1 MDVVSFSKFCL
12 RISFWLFELEWIL
25 SKSVLKSEK
34 HIFSVGIWFSNE
46 SAGSVKSDRQSRWVK
61 DECETT
67 KSHRLSNKNIW
78 NQFGRKSHQMEGQC
92 KATKSNAD
100 CFAEDLKPV
109 SEKKSQNGDEC
120 RKKQMFSHWSSFSH
134 WSLSAF
140 YINQGRKGRSQNF
153 ESMQWHLGII
163 FIRYL

>member
-1 MDVVSFSKFCL
+1 MDLVSFSKFCL
-12 RISFWLFELEWIL
+12 PISFWLFELEWIL
-25 SKSVLKSEK
+25 SKSVLQSEK

-78 NQFGRKSHQMEGQC
+78 NQFERKSHQMEGQC

-109 SEKKSQNGDEC
+109 SEKKVTKWGWMQ
-120 RKKQMFSHWSSFSH
+120 KKQMFSHWSSFSH
-134 WSLSAF
+134 WSLSAAF
-140 YINQGRKGRSQNF
+140 HINQGSQNF
-153 ESMQWHLGII
+153 ESMTFGNNS
-163 FIRYL
+163 Y

>member
-67 KSHRLSNKNIW
+67 KSHRLSNTNIW

-109 SEKKSQNGDEC
+109 SEKKSQNEDEC
-120 RKKQMFSHWSSFSH
+120 RKKNRC
-134 WSLSAF
+134 LATEARSATAEACQHF
-140 YINQGRKGRSQNF
+140 ISIKEEKGEVRILN
-153 ESMQWHLGII
+153 QWHLGMI